1 MLLVDAIFC
10 LVTWHSQR
18 RPFVRILACKTAK
31 ARQELAREASSEGQ
45 VSQVS
50 KEGGERERESKKNR
64 F

>member
-31 ARQELAREASSEGQ
+31 TRRELAGEASSDGQ
-45 VSQVS
+45 SV
-50 KEGGERERESKKNR
+50 KCLKKGEREREREREKKK
-64 F
+64 